1 MKILWKYYLREFF
14 KIFGIVAFGLAMIF
28 SILDLLDKIDELERG
43 RVTVMNLGSYVF
55 LNIPKY
61 LYYLFP
67 MMLLICGLFIISQ
80 ASRYKELIAFKA
92 TGGKLRR
99 LFFPFLILGIVFS
112 LLGFI
117 IGEVIVPDFAERTL
131 ELKKEILK
139 SGEKVAFQ
147 KGALW
152 MRGTDGSLV
161 RIGGYIPQSSIIQN
175 ISIFKTGEDRVKQ
188 RIEAENA
195 FWNEAGPWK
204 LRNVTI
210 YDMEKGEIQYI
221 SELLFPSLESPDFF
235 GKVTRKPEEM
245 GIGEL
250 YNYTQRLQSAG
261 FSDRKLLVDLNS
273 KISYPIANF
282 FMLVLGVSLSVIGR
296 AGGGLFATGLGIAIS
311 FIYWFGYTLM
321 LSMGYAGIVPPA
333 VAPWAVPLLFG
344 IVSFSLFRQIP
355 E

>member
-117 IGEVIVPDFAERTL
+117 IGEDYCPRFC
-131 ELKKEILK
+131 
-139 SGEKVAFQ
+139 
-147 KGALW
+147 
-152 MRGTDGSLV
+152 
-161 RIGGYIPQSSIIQN
+161 
-175 ISIFKTGEDRVKQ
+175 
-188 RIEAENA
+188 
-195 FWNEAGPWK
+195 
-204 LRNVTI
+204 
-210 YDMEKGEIQYI
+210 
-221 SELLFPSLESPDFF
+221 
-235 GKVTRKPEEM
+235 GK
-245 GIGEL
+245 
-250 YNYTQRLQSAG
+250 
-261 FSDRKLLVDLNS
+261 NS
-273 KISYPIANF
+273 
-282 FMLVLGVSLSVIGR
+282 
-296 AGGGLFATGLGIAIS
+296 
-311 FIYWFGYTLM
+311 
-321 LSMGYAGIVPPA
+321 
-333 VAPWAVPLLFG
+333 
-344 IVSFSLFRQIP
+344 
-355 E
+355 